1 MRVPSGVHRGESPPR
16 TSSFDRR
23 SFTSSRWILA
33 RGPSYVTNAIV
44 LPSGDQAASDVGFAT
59 SRRFRVPSTP
69 TAQSGALVAYGL
81 VRT

>member
-1 MRVPSGVHRGESPPR
+1 MRVPSASTGESPPR

-59 SRRFRVPSTP
+59 SRRWVPSTP